1 MLVMNVSK
9 WRRPR
14 KTLPPES
21 RRSIFKHGKGR
32 HYLHTRN
39 KETETSQRG
48 KYDNKF
54 INKPINQSINK
65 KKRTISYLESLNAH
79 AGLTRPLV
87 KGNEDAGYEG
97 EKRMKGKGNQKKKLT
112 LSIVDKVSFSVK
124 TCCSQPDVAIT
135 AS

>member
-1 MLVMNVSK
+1 M
-9 WRRPR
+9 
-14 KTLPPES
+14 PPS

-54 INKPINQSINK
+54 INQPINQTINK
-65 KKRTISYLESLNAH
+65 KKDEGKEEPIID
-79 AGLTRPLV
+79 
-87 KGNEDAGYEG
+87 KG
-97 EKRMKGKGNQKKKLT
+97 
-112 LSIVDKVSFSVK
+112 SFSVK
-124 TCCSQPDVAIT
+124 TCCSQQDVAIT